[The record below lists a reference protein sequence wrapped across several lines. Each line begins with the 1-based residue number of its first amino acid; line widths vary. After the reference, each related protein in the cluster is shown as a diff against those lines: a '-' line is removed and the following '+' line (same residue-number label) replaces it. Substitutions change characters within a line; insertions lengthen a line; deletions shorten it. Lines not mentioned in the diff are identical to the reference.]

1 MPAELPKNLFKARL
15 LTDSCQF
22 GSWSVLGCPVSTEIL
37 GLAGF
42 DFIIFDTE
50 HGPADPYRTM
60 LQLQA
65 LAGTSTA
72 ACVRIAANDAV
83 LAKKA
88 LDIGA
93 QTLIVPQVDSAA
105 DARRAIA
112 STLFPPAG
120 IRGVSTTARAGRYGA
135 IPEFHRRADDEIC
148 VVVIIESAAALRA
161 LPEILAVKGVDAL
174 LIGPQDLAADLGY
187 LANPKAPAVMEAIG
201 QAIALICAEGKS
213 PGIAVGTEADV
224 AYWQD
229 RGAKFVTCGSDVA
242 LLARGAEALAQR
254 LCEGSPERN

>member
-1 MPAELPKNLFKARL
+1 MPIELPRNLFKARL
-15 LTDSCQF
+15 RTESCQS
-22 GSWSVLGCPVSTEIL
+22 GSWSVLGCPVSSEIL

-65 LAGTSTA
+65 LSGTSTA

-83 LAKKA
+83 LAKKV

-93 QTLIVPQVDSAA
+93 QTLIFPRVDSAA

-135 IPEFHRRADDEIC
+135 IPDFHRRADDEIC
-148 VVVIIESAAALRA
+148 VVVMIESAAALRA
-161 LPEILAVKGVDAL
+161 LPEILAVEGVDAM
-174 LIGPQDLAADLGY
+174 LIGPQDLAADLGF
-187 LANPKAPAVMEAIG
+187 LANPKANAVV
-201 QAIALICAEGKS
+201 QAIEQAIELISAHGKS
-213 PGIAVGTEADV
+213 PGIAVGMEADA
-224 AYWQD
+224 AYWKA
-229 RGAKFVTCGSDVA
+229 RGAKFVTCGSDVS
-242 LLARGAEALAQR
+242 LLARGSEALAQR
-254 LCEGSPERN
+254 LAQVLRPT